1 MEDENENHT
10 KHCGVVISLGN
21 TTPLW
26 YYIREQIPEAEY
38 LIVDVTEWLRAPPR
52 QERVKGYFPDDNV
65 VSQIRNHDGFNK
77 AKDACE
83 STLGKYGIALVA
95 CKGGNHRAP
104 TVADSMKARGRFVL
118 HATLRTRP
126 SLPHK
131 HVATLVHACVKC
143 SSSIEFY
150 NGLVRESQD
159 PQYKTPLCVGWSSAV
174 NVDGTW
180 QLDTSRP
187 QAGAEVQL
195 LQVKGAESTVMDTT
209 TGHTYVLPV
218 TWLLPKSVLT
228 AMVRSSDAF
237 GSDDEKQ

>member
-1 MEDENENHT
+1 MEVENENENYT

-26 YYIREQIPEAEY
+26 YYIREEIPEAEY
-38 LIVDVTEWLRAPPR
+38 LIVDVTQWLRAPRR

-77 AKDACE
+77 PKDACE

-118 HATLRTRP
+118 HATLCTRP

-131 HVATLVHACVKC
+131 HVATLVHACVQC
-143 SSSIEFY
+143 RSSIDFY
-150 NGLVRESQD
+150 NHLVREPED
-159 PQYKTPLCVGWSSAV
+159 PQYPTPLCIGWSSFV
-174 NVDGTW
+174 N
-180 QLDTSRP
+180 LDTGEVDTSWP
-187 QAGAEVQL
+187 PITAGSEVE
-195 LQVKGAESTVMDTT
+195 VIKVNGYKSTVRDTA
-209 TGHTYVLPV
+209 TGHTYALPV
-218 TWLLPKSVLT
+218 TWLVPKSVYT
-228 AMVRSSDAF
+228 CR
-237 GSDDEKQ
+237 ERC

>member
-1 MEDENENHT
+1 MENERILMEDENENENYT

-26 YYIREQIPEAEY
+26 YYIRDEIPEAEY
-38 LIVDVTEWLRAPPR
+38 LIVDVTQWLRAPPR

-65 VSQIRNHDGFNK
+65 VSQIRQHNRFNE
-77 AKDACE
+77 AKEACE
-83 STLGKYGIALVA
+83 STLRKYGIALVA

-143 SSSIEFY
+143 STSIHFY
-150 NGLVRESQD
+150 NHLVRESND
-159 PQYKTPLCVGWSSAV
+159 PQYPTPLCVGWSSVV
-174 NVDGTW
+174 N
-180 QLDTSRP
+180 LDTGEVDTSMP
-187 QAGAEVQL
+187 PITAGSEVQVL
-195 LQVKGAESTVMDTT
+195 TVNGYKSIVKDTA
-209 TGHTYVLPV
+209 TGQTYALPV
-218 TWLLPKSVLT
+218 TWLVPKSVYT
-228 AMVRSSDAF
+228 RR
-237 GSDDEKQ
+237 ERC